1 MTIER
6 TRAGRALLRRTAALL
21 MAGTAALL
29 SACGGGTEPIEAY
42 APTRMFALGDE
53 ISVLT
58 QVGQKGRKYTVN
70 GLDSDGQVDCAAN
83 DSVGNS
89 LLWTQQMAR
98 AYDFV
103 FEECNPLNLAVTAW
117 TFATPGAKAADFVT
131 QYAAATA
138 RFGKLGPTDVITVMY
153 GANDVLD
160 VLPRFLADPTTD
172 NGNALVDEMRARGAN
187 LAKALNSI
195 IDGGCGP
202 RFIISTM
209 PMMNLTPYALQLARD
224 NPSLRITSWLQ
235 RFSNA
240 FNSGLRTTIINDG
253 SLWGLVEL
261 DALLNAAV
269 SEPDNYGVDNV
280 TQGACAVS
288 PTTICTSAASSLVA
302 GASPATWLWASELW
316 MGWRAHDYL
325 GGFARTR
332 VRGNPF
338 GNSCSS

>member
-6 TRAGRALLRRTAALL
+6 TRAGGALRRTAALL
-21 MAGTAALL
+21 LAGAAALL

-58 QVGQKGRKYTVN
+58 QVDPKGRKYTVN
-70 GLDSDGQVDCAAN
+70 GLDSDGRVDCDVI

-89 LLWTQQMAR
+89 LIWTQQMAL
-98 AYDFV
+98 AYGFV
-103 FEECNPLNLAVTAW
+103 FEECNPQNLPVNAW

-138 RFGKLGPTDVITVMY
+138 RFGKLGPTDVISLLY

-160 VLPRFLADPTTD
+160 VLPRFLADPTAD
-172 NGNALVDEMRARGAN
+172 NGNALVSEMRARGAN
-187 LAKALNSI
+187 LAKALNKVI
-195 IDGGCGP
+195 GDGCGP

-209 PMMNLTPYALQLARD
+209 PLMNLTPYALQLARD
-224 NPSLRITSWLQ
+224 NPSLRIVYWLQ
-235 RFSNA
+235 QFSNA

-261 DALLNAAV
+261 DSLLNAAV
-269 SEPDNYGVDNV
+269 SDPENYGLDNV
-280 TQGACAVS
+280 RQGACAVS
-288 PTTICTSAASSLVA
+288 PTTLCTSAASSLVA
-302 GASPATWLWASELW
+302 GANPATWLWASELW
-316 MGWRAHDYL
+316 MGWRAHQYL

-332 VRGNPF
+332 GRGNPF
-338 GNSCSS
+338 GNTCS